1 MSAGD
6 AKMRCNGGTSAPSSA
21 TAKPGDAITA
31 VWNQW
36 THSQGPVMVWLYKCA
51 CDFKAC
57 DGSGKGWFKIDQGGF
72 TPKAG
77 IFLDTE
83 TPSGW
88 AIATITKTKE
98 WTTKLPN
105 VVPGNYLLRHELIA
119 LHSANA
125 PQYYPECAQLVVTGS
140 GTLTPTAD
148 YLVAIPGYVAQNSPS
163 VNVSF
168 DSSRGS
174 CEDCNANSPRS
185 VQHQQPQRPP
195 ELHLPRSSRLR
206 RDCYDCEV
214 VHRINE

>member
-1 MSAGD
+1 MSASAAG
-6 AKMRCNGGTSAPSSA
+6 MRCNGGTSAPAAA

-31 VWNQW
+31 IWNQW

-51 CDFKAC
+51 GDFKSC

-88 AIATITKTKE
+88 AIAQITKTKE

-105 VVPGNYLLRHELIA
+105 VAPGNYILRHELIA

-125 PQYYPECAQLVVTGS
+125 PQYYPECANLVVTGS
-140 GTLTPTAD
+140 GTLTPSAD
-148 YLVAIPGYVAQNSPS
+148 YLVSIPGYVAQNSPS

-168 DSSRGS
+168 
-174 CEDCNANSPRS
+174 
-185 VQHQQPQRPP
+185 
-195 ELHLPRSSRLR
+195 
-206 RDCYDCEV
+206 
-214 VHRINE
+214 